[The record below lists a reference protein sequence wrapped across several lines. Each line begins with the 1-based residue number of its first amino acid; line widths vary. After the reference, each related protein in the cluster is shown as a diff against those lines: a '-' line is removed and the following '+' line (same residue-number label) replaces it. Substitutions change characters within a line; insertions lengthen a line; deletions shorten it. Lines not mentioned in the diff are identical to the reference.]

1 MHGNAW
7 RFLVG
12 GLEMFGCG
20 RNMQVILYDEE
31 QMQSFGGYLSGVTRQ
46 EPEQIDITTLEDTS
60 HRVIRGMSNI
70 STDITI
76 ELTHEIIQLD
86 PTTMK
91 RIAKHNLEK
100 ENERLLKE
108 IEKNKK
114 EIEDLKETYKSLQ
127 ERLQAISDIGS
138 DIWENG
144 TKYIEKEE
152 YEESD
157 WNDYD

>member
-1 MHGNAW
+1 
-7 RFLVG
+7 
-12 GLEMFGCG
+12 MFGCG
-20 RNMQVILYDEE
+20 RNMQVILYDKDE
-31 QMQSFGGYLSGVTRQ
+31 MQCFGGYLSGVTMQ

-76 ELTHEIIQLD
+76 ELQHEIIQLD

-100 ENERLLKE
+100 ENEGLLKE

-114 EIEDLKETYKSLQ
+114 EIEDLKELYKTLQ
-127 ERLQAISDIGS
+127 ERLQYISDIGS
-138 DIWENG
+138 DIWQHG
-144 TKYIEKEE
+144 TKYVEKEE
-152 YEESD
+152 YKESD

>member
-1 MHGNAW
+1 MIGY
-7 RFLVG
+7 G
-12 GLEMFGCG
+12 K
-20 RNMQVILYDEE
+20 NMKVILYDED
-31 QMQSFGGYLSGVTRQ
+31 QMQCFGGYLSGVTME
-46 EPEQIDITTLEDTS
+46 EPDKIDIHTIEEDNK
-60 HRVIRGMSNI
+60 RYIRGRMN
-70 STDITI
+70 TTVDMTI
-76 ELTHEIIQLD
+76 ELQHEIIQLD

-100 ENERLLKE
+100 ENEGLVKE

-114 EIEDLKETYKSLQ
+114 QIEDLKEMYKSLQ
-127 ERLQAISDIGS
+127 ERLQSISDIGS
-138 DIWENG
+138 NIWEHG